1 MKLLAKRIKIIFDPL
16 KSAEVAQLCYVS
28 DINPGIKRVKA
39 GKGFKYID
47 PKGKPIN
54 SKEELKRIRSLII
67 PPAWKDV
74 WICLDPNGH
83 LQATGR
89 DAKGRKQYRYHFRW
103 QKIRNELKFDKMM
116 LFGQNLPNIRK
127 KIQEDLNLSGIP
139 KEKVLALVISI
150 MSETLIRVGN
160 IEYAEENETF
170 GLSTMRNQ
178 HVEIKGNKIK
188 FKFKGKSGKFHEI
201 DYNNPKLSKLVKKCQ
216 ELPGHDLFEYLDE
229 QGNTHSISSGEINTY
244 MCSITDQT
252 FTAKDFRTWGGS
264 VYAMQILQDFSSFEN
279 QTEAKKNLTDAIKII
294 AKKLGNTT
302 SVCKKYYIHP
312 KVVEAF
318 LEGNLDSI
326 IKKSETKNVEGL
338 KPEEI
343 AFMYLLETV

>member
-1 MKLLAKRIKIIFDPL
+1 MKLLAKRIKIIYDPL
-16 KSAEVAQLCYVS
+16 KSAEVAQLSYVS
-28 DINPGIKRVKA
+28 DIIPGIKRVKS
-39 GKGFKYID
+39 GKGFKYINAD
-47 PKGKPIN
+47 GKSIN
-54 SKEELKRIRSLII
+54 SKEEMNRIKALII

-74 WICLDPNGH
+74 WICADPNGH

-103 QKIRNELKFDKMM
+103 QKIRNELKFDKMI

-127 KIQEDLNLSGIP
+127 KIQEDISTSGMY
-139 KEKVLALVISI
+139 KEKILALVISI

-160 IEYAEENETF
+160 LEYAEENETF
-170 GLSTMRNQ
+170 GLSTMKNQ

-188 FKFKGKSGKFHEI
+188 FKFKGKSGKFHDIE
-201 DYNNPKLSKLVKKCQ
+201 YSNPKLSKLVKKCQ
-216 ELPGHDLFEYLDE
+216 DLPGHDLFEYLDE
-229 QGNTHSISSGEINTY
+229 NGNICSISSGDINNY

-264 VYAMQILQDFSSFEN
+264 VYAMLVLQDFANFEN
-279 QTEAKKNLTDAIKII
+279 QTQAKKNLTEAIKVI

-302 SVCKKYYIHP
+302 AVCKKYYVHP

-318 LEGNLDSI
+318 LEGKLENI
-326 IKKSETKNVEGL
+326 IQKSKSKNIEGL
-338 KPEEI
+338 KSEEV